1 MKYDT
6 DKHGIFGKIG
16 IRGNQFRTKYEPKLD
31 SYFNELINFTDPFAT
46 IFVREKNEFSSRYQ
60 NINSYELPPGY
71 PKRKIYRNFVWDC
84 VWITEMKSKSKKSI
98 VKLEFILIRT
108 AD

>member
-6 DKHGIFGKIG
+6 DKHGIFGNIG

-46 IFVREKNEFSSRYQ
+46 IFVRENTGFY
-60 NINSYELPPGY
+60 LL
-71 PKRKIYRNFVWDC
+71 C
-84 VWITEMKSKSKKSI
+84 HEMKYYDTPMCYS
-98 VKLEFILIRT
+98 FRT
-108 AD
+108 C